1 VSSPQPSSTKT
12 NSEQDLLD
20 VAKQAV
26 AMLCDIEPED
36 VYVNEKGIIDFSTP
50 TSSAA
55 VFFWVDSDD
64 DEPASYQFRCPL
76 LLNVDDQPLVYSLI
90 NEINKD
96 IVYGQIYYCDGDI
109 SFYYRLMVD
118 KPSPEML
125 ITVLEYMQE
134 KGDEYDDK
142 LKARLGGGRL
152 IEKEEDE
159 IDV

>member
-1 VSSPQPSSTKT
+1 
-12 NSEQDLLD
+12 
-20 VAKQAV
+20 
-26 AMLCDIEPED
+26 MLCDIKPED
-36 VYVNEKGIIDFSTP
+36 VYVSENGIIDFSTP
-50 TSSAA
+50 TSSSP

-64 DEPASYQFRCPL
+64 DEPASYTFRCHL

-90 NEINKD
+90 NELNKD
-96 IVYGQIYYCDGDI
+96 IVYGQIYYRDGGI

-134 KGDEYDDK
+134 KGDGYDDK
-142 LKARLGGGRL
+142 LKARLGGSRF

>member
-1 VSSPQPSSTKT
+1 
-12 NSEQDLLD
+12 
-20 VAKQAV
+20 
-26 AMLCDIEPED
+26 MLCDIKPKD
-36 VYVNEKGIIDFSTP
+36 VYVSEKGIIDFSTP
-50 TSSAA
+50 TSSTV
-55 VFFWVDSDD
+55 VFFGVEGDD
-64 DEPASYQFRCPL
+64 DEPASYGFRCPL

-96 IVYGQIYYCDGDI
+96 IVYGQIFYRDGHI

-125 ITVLEYMQE
+125 ITVLKYMQE

-142 LKARLGGGRL
+142 LKARLGGGRF

>member
-1 VSSPQPSSTKT
+1 
-12 NSEQDLLD
+12 
-20 VAKQAV
+20 
-26 AMLCDIEPED
+26 MLCHIKPED
-36 VYVNEKGIIDFSTP
+36 VYISEKGTIDFSTP
-50 TSSAA
+50 TSSTA
-55 VFFWVDSDD
+55 VLWVRSDD
-64 DEPASYQFRCPL
+64 DRPANYDFHCPL

-96 IVYGQIYYCDGDI
+96 VVYGKISYCDSEITFD
-109 SFYYRLMVD
+109 YTLMVD

-125 ITVLEYMQE
+125 ITVLEYLQE

-142 LKARLGGGRL
+142 LKAQLGGGRF